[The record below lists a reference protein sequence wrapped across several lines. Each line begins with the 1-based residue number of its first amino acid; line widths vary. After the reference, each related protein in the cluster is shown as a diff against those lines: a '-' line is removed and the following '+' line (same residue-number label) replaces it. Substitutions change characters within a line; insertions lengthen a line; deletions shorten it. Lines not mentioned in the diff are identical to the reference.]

1 MSLLK
6 IARMGHPVLRRR
18 ALPIDDPT
26 APEVKALARDMVE
39 TMADAAGIGLAA
51 PQVHVGRRLIVFRL
65 PPDAGEEP
73 DAEDEDESPQVYNV
87 TALANPEI
95 EPLGDEI
102 VRRLEGCL
110 SIPGLR
116 GVVPRHA
123 AVRYRGTT
131 PFGDPIERE
140 AIGLHARVVQHEVDH
155 LDGVL
160 FLDRMTDLT
169 TLVFESEMRHLRTD
183 DDEDPDDGE
192 DPGDDGDEVT
202 A

>member
-1 MSLLK
+1 MAILK
-6 IARMGHPVLRRR
+6 IARMGHAILQQR
-18 ALPIDDPT
+18 AAEVADAR
-26 APEVKALARDMVE
+26 APEIARLVADMRATLADCGGV
-39 TMADAAGIGLAA
+39 GLAA

-73 DAEDEDESPQVYNV
+73 DAEEEDQSPQVYNV

-123 AVRYRGTT
+123 AVRYRGTP

-192 DPGDDGDEVT
+192 YPGDDGDEVT